1 METYIDET
9 CVNIVRPRHT
19 INRVQE
25 HSSVIVCIEKTQI
38 VTFSLFCK
46 QEQYIMTKEERNN
59 RKGINIFK
67 KKPTCHN
74 VSVSVFELVCRIQ
87 KVLKGEL
94 LFRLNEL

>member
-38 VTFSLFCK
+38 ITFSLFCK
-46 QEQYIMTKEERNN
+46 QEQ
-59 RKGINIFK
+59 
-67 KKPTCHN
+67 
-74 VSVSVFELVCRIQ
+74 
-87 KVLKGEL
+87 
-94 LFRLNEL
+94 